1 MQNFPIGKFLQRKL
15 APVLFWE
22 VVSLL
27 QGISLQRICCV
38 TRFHNNACS
47 ILPVGQ
53 RGQSLRGGASPAPV
67 VAENF
72 LYAGAQNPSASPVKE
87 VAPPVRGGG
96 EFIVGYYCLLTTFT
110 YFSGRWANFLHRIFF
125 FTRFFFLFFFTIFL
139 SNILSHSK
147 NYVLPF

>member
-1 MQNFPIGKFLQRKL
+1 M
-15 APVLFWE
+15 
-22 VVSLL
+22 
-27 QGISLQRICCV
+27 
-38 TRFHNNACS
+38 THFHNNACS

-96 EFIVGYYCLLTTFT
+96 VCCRTIVPI
-110 YFSGRWANFLHRIFF
+110 NMFLKGIKNSVKIGEKKGPSIFCQ
-125 FTRFFFLFFFTIFL
+125 I
-139 SNILSHSK
+139 
-147 NYVLPF
+147 